1 MIILLNGLA
10 RTSRSMNKAGKLLT
24 AYGYKIINVDYPS
37 RKNNIETLAL
47 DYIAS
52 ALKQCESKAIIKI
65 HFLTHSMGG
74 ILIRYYLST
83 HRIDKLGR
91 VVTLAS
97 PNRGGEV
104 ADKLAG

>member
-1 MIILLNGLA
+1 
-10 RTSRSMNKAGKLLT
+10 
-24 AYGYKIINVDYPS
+24 
-37 RKNNIETLAL
+37 
-47 DYIAS
+47 
-52 ALKQCESKAIIKI
+52 
-65 HFLTHSMGG
+65 MGG